1 MRVSNYIMTAVKVLL
16 IVLIFPIA
24 YILQEI
30 AKFTLKVAQD
40 GGKFLNYIVDE
51 W

>member
-1 MRVSNYIMTAVKVLL
+1 MSGYVMMAVKVLL

-24 YILQEI
+24 YILQEV
-30 AKFTLKVAQD
+30 AKLMLKIAQD
-40 GGKFLNYIVDE
+40 GWKFLNYIVDE

>member
-1 MRVSNYIMTAVKVLL
+1 MREYAITTVKVLL

-24 YILQEI
+24 LVLQEI
-30 AKFTLKVAQD
+30 AKLMLKVAQD
-40 GGKFLNYIVDE
+40 GWKFLNYIVDE